1 MTFQPAPQAPRATPG
16 LYAQNLAAAAAAV
29 ERNAKKATLQDYYRA
44 RSYREMAGHYARLA
58 DEKAAELVA
67 LRRAAGTIE
76 QALATL
82 ELAGADQLSEAG
94 VAYLCDIALKFLADR
109 TAPCALAQ
117 ADASTRRSVLSLIN
131 HLTEAYCRSVPP
143 MDFNVAIAMAA
154 YSEQRRAA

>member
-1 MTFQPAPQAPRATPG
+1 MSAPALTQKQTG
-16 LYAQNLAAAAAAV
+16 QYAQNLAAAAGAV
-29 ERNAKKATLQDYYRA
+29 ERNARQATLQDYYRA
-44 RSYREMAGHYARLA
+44 RSYRELAQHYAKLA
-58 DEKAAELVA
+58 DEKAAELA
-67 LRRAAGTIE
+67 EARRMAGTIE
-76 QALATL
+76 QAMAVLDLAS
-82 ELAGADQLSEAG
+82 GDQLSDVG